1 MLSSEQPDGVDGL
14 APLTVPLE
22 LPEVIVMPL
31 ELPEVMDIPLELP
44 EVIVIPLE
52 VPEVMPLDALE
63 VDEPDEA
70 VPEPEPHELH
80 VTGHADK
87 KPL

>member
-87 KPL
+87 KPS

>member
-1 MLSSEQPDGVDGL
+1 MLSSEQPPLVVDEPDEATPELVPTLPL
-14 APLTVPLE
+14 AVDAPDEADPELTLPLVPEPDAEPDVTVP
-22 LPEVIVMPL
+22 PV
-31 ELPEVMDIPLELP
+31 
-44 EVIVIPLE
+44 
-52 VPEVMPLDALE
+52 

-87 KPL
+87 KPS

>member
-1 MLSSEQPDGVDGL
+1 MLSSEQP
-14 APLTVPLE
+14 PLV
-22 LPEVIVMPL
+22 
-31 ELPEVMDIPLELP
+31 
-44 EVIVIPLE
+44 
-52 VPEVMPLDALE
+52 
-63 VDEPDEA
+63 VDEPDEATPELVPTLPLAVDAPDEADPELTLPLVTEPDVTAPPVVDEPVEA

>member
-1 MLSSEQPDGVDGL
+1 MLSSEQP
-14 APLTVPLE
+14 PLV
-22 LPEVIVMPL
+22 
-31 ELPEVMDIPLELP
+31 
-44 EVIVIPLE
+44 
-52 VPEVMPLDALE
+52 
-63 VDEPDEA
+63 VDEPDEATPELVPTLPLAVDAPDEADPELTLPLVTEPDVTAPPVVDEPNEA

>member
-52 VPEVMPLDALE
+52 LPEVLE
-63 VDEPDEA
+63 VDEPVEA

-87 KPL
+87 KPS

>member
-1 MLSSEQPDGVDGL
+1 MLQSSPVSG
-14 APLTVPLE
+14 PPLE
-22 LPEVIVMPL
+22 LPEVIVIPLELPEVIEMPL

-52 VPEVMPLDALE
+52 LPEVLE
-63 VDEPDEA
+63 VDEPVEA

>member
-22 LPEVIVMPL
+22 LPEVIVIPL

-63 VDEPDEA
+63 VDEPVEA

-87 KPL
+87 KPS